1 MQPELFD
8 FPNGTALATD
18 VARRWVDLAAAA
30 AARHEPFR
38 VALSGG
44 RIARDFMVAVAA
56 EARSRGLSPEAVDFF
71 WGDERCVPPAHADS
85 NYLLA
90 EESLLKPLGIPA
102 HRIHRIRGEADPA
115 VAAREAEA
123 ELRSICPP
131 DAQGVPMLDLV
142 LLGMGEDAHVASLF
156 PGAPQEV
163 VESTACYLPV
173 IGPKPP
179 PQRISLSFRAIHAA
193 RTVWVLVSGTGKESV
208 LLQSLA
214 PGAVTPLARVIS
226 HRPATIFLAH

>member
-8 FPNGTALATD
+8 FPNSTALAAE
-18 VARRWVDLAAAA
+18 VARRWVDQAVLAAA
-30 AARHEPFR
+30 RNEPFR

-44 RIARDFMVAVAA
+44 RIARDFMAAVAA

-71 WGDERCVPPAHADS
+71 WGDERCVSPAHADS

-90 EESLLKPLGIPA
+90 EETLLKPLGVPP
-102 HRIHRIRGEADPA
+102 HRIHRIRGEADPV
-115 VAAREAEA
+115 VAARDAEA
-123 ELRSICPP
+123 ELRSVCPL
-131 DAQGVPMLDLV
+131 DAQGVPVLDLV

-156 PGAPQEV
+156 PGAPAEV
-163 VESTACYLPV
+163 VESTACFLPV

-179 PQRISLSFRAIHAA
+179 PRRISLSYLAINAA
-193 RTVWVLVSGTGKESV
+193 RTVWVLVSGAGKEAV

-214 PGAVTPLARVIS
+214 PGADTPLARVIA